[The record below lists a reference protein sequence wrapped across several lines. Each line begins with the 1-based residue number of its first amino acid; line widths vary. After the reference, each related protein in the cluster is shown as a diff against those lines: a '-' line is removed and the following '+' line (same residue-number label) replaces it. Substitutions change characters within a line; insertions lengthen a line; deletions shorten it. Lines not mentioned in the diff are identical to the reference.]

1 MTADPLVLLP
11 EIDRATA
18 RLLATARKL
27 DDADL
32 AAPSRLPGWTR
43 GHVLAHLARN
53 ADGCVN
59 LLTGA
64 RTGNETPQ
72 YASDEQRDSDIETGA
87 GRPGTEHVAD
97 LVASAE
103 RVDEAVAQMPPD
115 AWAATVRW
123 RSGRLRPAAYIT
135 WARLCE
141 VEVHHTDL
149 DAGYAPTDW
158 PDSFVHRLLHELTAD
173 LADGMSP
180 VRLHA
185 VDLDH
190 ELTIGPDPAV
200 TVGGPGSAIASWLAG
215 RSTGTGLTVTPDG
228 PLPTVPNWK

>member
-59 LLTGA
+59 LLTWA
-64 RTGNETPQ
+64 RTGIETPQ
-72 YASDEQRDSDIETGA
+72 YASDERRDADIETGA
-87 GRPGTEHVAD
+87 GRSGAEQVAD

-103 RVDEAVAQMPPD
+103 RVDEAVAQMPAD
-115 AWAATVRW
+115 AWAAIVRW
-123 RSGRLRPAAYIT
+123 RSGRARPAAYVT

-149 DAGYAPTDW
+149 DAGYTPTDW
-158 PDSFVHRLLHELTAD
+158 SDAFVHRLLHELAVD
-173 LADGMSP
+173 LANGMAP
-180 VRLHA
+180 VRLHT
-185 VDLDH
+185 VDLGH
-190 ELTIGPDPAV
+190 ELTIGPDPTV
-200 TVGGPGSAIASWLAG
+200 TVSGPGPAIASWLAG
-215 RSTGTGLTVTPDG
+215 RSAGTGLTVTPDG
-228 PLPTVPNWK
+228 PLPTVPIWK